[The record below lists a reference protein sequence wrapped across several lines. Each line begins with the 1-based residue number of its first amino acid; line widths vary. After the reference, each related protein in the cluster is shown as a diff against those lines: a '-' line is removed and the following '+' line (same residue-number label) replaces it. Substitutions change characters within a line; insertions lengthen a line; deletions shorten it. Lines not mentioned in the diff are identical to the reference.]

1 MATGYLDNYY
11 ARLGVPKSA
20 TPEQIRSA
28 YHAAAR
34 RLHPDTSENPD
45 DTEVFL
51 QIQEAYE
58 TLSNVQR
65 RTDYDRLLPDD
76 IDPPSDVMVNAIY
89 SRSVLPTMDSPQLVY
104 VLLDLLSR
112 PTDEDRKKP
121 ALNICLVLDTSTS
134 MSGPRLDMV
143 KAAATTLVRSLNPED
158 YLSVVAFD
166 DRAEVII
173 PAERGVDLG
182 RIEARISQL
191 RTGGGTE
198 ILQGLK
204 AGMNEVGRNLSPS
217 FVNQL
222 LLVTDGRTYGDEAAS
237 LEVGDYAADRAITIS
252 GLGIGNE
259 WNDEFLDALTGKTGG
274 TSSYARRPDD
284 IRRLL
289 EKQFQGITRT
299 YANNVLL
306 DYKTPP
312 DVELRYAFRL
322 SPDPGALPLKTP
334 VQLGNIPL
342 GPSLS
347 ILIEFIIQRVPEG
360 TRQITLAEG
369 DLRLKIPT
377 RKIPD
382 TTARFSLLR
391 TAAKEPEVEPPPQV
405 LVKAMSRLSLYRMQE
420 RAREEM
426 EAGNVEKATARLNS
440 LANQLL
446 SSGRPDL
453 AHTVRL
459 ELKNIQKGESFGE
472 ESKKQLKYETR
483 SLIFP
488 DGK

>member
-1 MATGYLDNYY
+1 MATGYLDNFY
-11 ARLGVPKSA
+11 ARLGVPKRA
-20 TPEQIRSA
+20 TPDQIRAA

-34 RLHPDTSENPD
+34 RLHPDASENPD

-58 TLSNVQR
+58 TLSNAQR
-65 RTDYDRLLPDD
+65 RADYDRLLPDD
-76 IDPPSDVMVNAIY
+76 IDPPADVMVNAIY
-89 SRSVLPTMDSPQLVY
+89 SRSVLPAMDSPQLVY

-121 ALNICLVLDTSTS
+121 ALNISLVLDTSTS
-134 MSGPRLDMV
+134 MSGPRLEMV
-143 KAAATTLVRSLNPED
+143 KAAATTLVRGLNPED
-158 YLSVVAFD
+158 YLSVISFA

-191 RTGGGTE
+191 NTGGGTE

-217 FVNQL
+217 FVNQV
-222 LLVTDGRTYGDEAAS
+222 LLVTDGRTYGDEGAS
-237 LEVGDYAADRAITIS
+237 LEVADYAAERAITIS
-252 GLGIGNE
+252 GLGIGHE
-259 WNDEFLDALTGKTGG
+259 WNDEFLDDLTGRTGG
-274 TSSYARRPDD
+274 TSSYARRPED

-289 EKQFQGITRT
+289 EKQFQHIART

-306 DYKTPP
+306 EYETPEN
-312 DVELRYAFRL
+312 VEMRYAFRL
-322 SPDPGALPLKTP
+322 SPEPGALPLKTP

-347 ILIEFIIQRVPEG
+347 ILVEFMIHKVPADA
-360 TRQITLAEG
+360 RQLTLAQG
-369 DLRLKIPT
+369 NLQMKIPT
-377 RKIPD
+377 RKIPN
-382 TTARFSLLR
+382 TSAKFSLLR
-391 TAAKEPEVEPPPQV
+391 PTAKDPEVEPPPQV

-420 RAREEM
+420 RAREEL
-426 EAGNVEKATARLNS
+426 ESGQVDKATTRLTN
-440 LANQLL
+440 LANALL

-459 ELKNIQKGESFGE
+459 ELKNIQKGDPLSE
-472 ESKKQLKYETR
+472 ESKKQIKYGTR
-483 SLIFP
+483 ALVLP
-488 DGK
+488 DGE